1 MVLRYR
7 VPGLDA
13 SPSPPFPDATVDLL
27 SRHAITNEAEGNV
40 KLRLDVAIPR
50 LVIEKEHIF
59 VWNPTG
65 LVDAGKVLGLVR
77 REDLDVI
84 EIVQGA
90 HRARVRRR
98 VIREGRD
105 DVESLEHIAGQ
116 VGGMRARGDA
126 KGNIARAAGVED
138 GRNGGIEG
146 E

>member
-1 MVLRYR
+1 M
-7 VPGLDA
+7 
-13 SPSPPFPDATVDLL
+13 
-27 SRHAITNEAEGNV
+27 
-40 KLRLDVAIPR
+40 
-50 LVIEKEHIF
+50 
-59 VWNPTG
+59 
-65 LVDAGKVLGLVR
+65 LGLVR